1 MQWNDI
7 YLRVCL
13 WPLSG
18 WNWKNPSIYYR
29 CGEGDGETEVKV
41 RWGRSRQI
49 SITFTMF
56 VDLIFEI
63 QFKELCL
70 PRRHFIIIFVD
81 FFVIFSLIQCS
92 SWPVYI
98 HIYLFHIGSII
109 KSLVSA
115 GFVMCMQ
122 ETWHNTAEQ
131 SIILSAY
138 SLAYTI
144 VAVMYPP
151 SIVKPHHNHSHSF
164 ISSYTRHHIS
174 WHICLLTWTTQH
186 NNIQRGIAPKNSGKQ
201 LKNGGKFVYIHFD
214 FFSIL
219 ISTFLSA
226 SISATPTSRV
236 NFSFHIIISRWQIPI
251 KRRLCT
257 GWALLKRFCAVK
269 PSEGWAGKK
278 RILQCEFCEFL
289 EYSWSSATVMEWNQQ
304 NYDHIIIHR
313 MASATAA
320 RSHLRERP
328 HR

>member
-1 MQWNDI
+1 MERYILTCMPFALIRVKLKKSI
-7 YLRVCL
+7 YLLSMRRRWWWDWSESAMGKKQANFNYVYNVC
-13 WPLSG
+13 WSHIRD
-18 WNWKNPSIYYR
+18 SIQRALLTEKTFYYHF
-29 CGEGDGETEVKV
+29 
-41 RWGRSRQI
+41 RW
-49 SITFTMF
+49 
-56 VDLIFEI
+56 
-63 QFKELCL
+63 
-70 PRRHFIIIFVD
+70 

-131 SIILSAY
+131 SFILSAY